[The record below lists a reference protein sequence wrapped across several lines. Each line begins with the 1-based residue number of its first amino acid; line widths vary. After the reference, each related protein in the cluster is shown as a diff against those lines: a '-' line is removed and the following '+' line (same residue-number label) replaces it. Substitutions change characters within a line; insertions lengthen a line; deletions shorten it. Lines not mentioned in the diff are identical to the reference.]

1 MENSKN
7 PEAFGKLFDCL
18 PSVEQRKMLLV
29 ILKFLPDTYLG
40 AVDTNDATED
50 YPAIWAAAGALK
62 ALIGKDEV
70 RKGHLSGWLTA
81 SPGAGIGDGCGI
93 RRAALAVLADDKE
106 TLITVLEKS
115 MSQFGDLL
123 YMRHTPIVQ
132 QEGKKGIDPS

>member
-1 MENSKN
+1 
-7 PEAFGKLFDCL
+7 
-18 PSVEQRKMLLV
+18 MLLV
-29 ILKFLPDTYLG
+29 VLKFLADTYLS

-62 ALIGKDEV
+62 ILTGKDEV
-70 RKGHLSGWLTA
+70 RKDHLSSWLTA

-93 RRAALAVLADDKE
+93 RRAALAVLADDRE
-106 TLITVLEKS
+106 ALITVLEKS

-132 QEGKKGIDPS
+132 QEGKKIAIPG